1 MSEDSSIKNRLSNYL
16 GGIGGVEQGD
26 LEQSGAMSQSD
37 IVDSI
42 DAEVKRVSEFFRF
55 ILKYKQ
61 QFQPS
66 GVEFSGLRQYVVTD
80 DASRIDWKNSAGKP
94 DLYVKQYEEE
104 KNMDTFVL
112 LDGSRTMQLGTAEKL
127 KSEYASLVASTIA
140 YASTDAGLDVGFAI
154 YGGNEVIMNPD
165 GGNAQYRQVL
175 HEITKDENYGGK
187 FNLEDSLNDVIA
199 KIKDDTVVF
208 IISDFLQVDGAWK
221 STVKVASEKFRHVMC
236 IMVRDL
242 RDYKLPEDGNVRLES
257 PYGDEKTTVNT
268 DKVREKYNE
277 LAEEQEAEI
286 EQTIEE
292 AGASFMKMDTRED
305 FASKFASY
313 FDEEGEKW

>member
-1 MSEDSSIKNRLSNYL
+1 LSEDSSIKGKLSNYL
-16 GGIGGVEQGD
+16 GSVGGAEDGNLDQAG
-26 LEQSGAMSQSD
+26 SMSRSD

-112 LDGSRTMQLGTAEKL
+112 LDGSKTMQLGTAEKL

-140 YASTDAGLDVGFAI
+140 YASTDAGLDVGFAL
-154 YGGNEVIMNPD
+154 YGDEEVIMNPD

-175 HEITKDENYGGK
+175 HEITKQENYGGR
-187 FNLEDSLNDVIA
+187 FDLEDSLNDVIA

-208 IISDFLQVDGAWK
+208 IISDFLEVDGEWK

-242 RDYKLPEDGNVRLES
+242 RDYKLPESGNVRLKD
-257 PYGDEKTTVNT
+257 PYDERKTVVNT
-268 DKVREKYNE
+268 GKAKKKYEE
-277 LAEEQEAEI
+277 LAEKQEE
-286 EQTIEE
+286 EVQQTIEE

-305 FASKFASY
+305 FASKFATY